1 MSACKLFRGHSLS
14 LRARVSTLEQQL
26 SMAVSTVVSMGTS
39 LNAIGNVCALA
50 TLPSYPA
57 ANMVY
62 TLVLPTA
69 GGTGVIQGGEVVVS
83 AVRGSYVVGGATT
96 VMCGSSGWVGT
107 PPATVSQCTPNCGIC
122 TGTTDCS
129 SCNPGYFS
137 NVTAQFASQT
147 LNPSR
152 MTFDPVGAKT
162 RGTVFNAATMNPA
175 TGIWLRGK
183 TSLLTGTPNA
193 GTWSNNIYYDV
204 IGCYAPVHVAPGR
217 PRFRNACW
225 HGLHLEVLAR
235 RSTVLWPTNCY
246 LLDWSLPRRRDRY
259 IRAQPGASGRWIW
272 VGRDGCRANR
282 LGVRRFWAVH
292 SCLECQI
299 QCKQWCSFRRHSGDR
314 SSAQCCHDH
323 YLLPSVNI
331 RFGSP
336 ACGT

>member
-1 MSACKLFRGHSLS
+1 
-14 LRARVSTLEQQL
+14 VSTLEQQL

-39 LNAIGNVCALA
+39 LNAIGNICALA

-137 NVTAQFASQT
+137 NVTARFASQT
-147 LNPSR
+147 LNPSL

-162 RGTVFNAATMNPA
+162 RGTLFNAATMDA
-175 TGIWLRGK
+175 STGIWLRGK
-183 TSLLTGTPNA
+183 TSLLTGTPNS

-204 IGCYAPVHVAPGR
+204 IGCYAPVWLQVDLGSEMRVGTVSTWKYWFDRRQYCGQRIAISSTGLFQGEETDISEHSPGLR
-217 PRFRNACW
+217 GGGY
-225 HGLHLEVLAR
+225 GLAETAAGL
-235 RSTVLWPTNCY
+235 TVSAY
-246 LLDWSLPRRRDRY
+246 GVSGRY
-259 IRAQPGASGRWIW
+259 IRVWSANSNANSGVHF
-272 VGRDGCRANR
+272 VGIRATAAP
-282 LGVRRFWAVH
+282 LSAATTT
-292 SCLECQI
+292 I
-299 QCKQWCSFRRHSGDR
+299 CS
-314 SSAQCCHDH
+314 
-323 YLLPSVNI
+323 PV
-331 RFGSP
+331 
-336 ACGT
+336 